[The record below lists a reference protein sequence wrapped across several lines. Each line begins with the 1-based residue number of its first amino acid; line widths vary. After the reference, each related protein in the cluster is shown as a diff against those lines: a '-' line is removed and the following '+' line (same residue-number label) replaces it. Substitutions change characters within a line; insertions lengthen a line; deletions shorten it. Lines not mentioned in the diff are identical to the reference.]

1 MVKAKVF
8 PGIMYGCES
17 WTVKKAERRRTDV
30 FKLWCWRIL
39 LRVPWKARKS
49 NQSILEEINP
59 ETPRYIR
66 RTDAET
72 EAPINSNSLE
82 KTLMQERLKE
92 ERDGATDDEMFG

>member
-1 MVKAKVF
+1 MRV
-8 PGIMYGCES
+8 S
-17 WTVKKAERRRTDV
+17 WTVK
-30 FKLWCWRIL
+30 
-39 LRVPWKARKS
+39 KS